1 MLVAA
6 KEWADDLS
14 YAVQRLPAAEFVY
27 RQLRQRIAS
36 LELEPGS
43 PAGEQVL
50 AEQFGVSRTPVREA
64 CARLAREGLV
74 DIYARRGVIVA
85 PLRERA
91 VSNAR
96 FVREA
101 LELAIVRGA
110 AEDADEAGLFV
121 LDQIIEEQRFAL
133 QRNDPGRFFEADEKM
148 HHHLCRLAR
157 REEVWFVIVDAK
169 VHMDRAR
176 RLSLRGQNIEKLLA
190 DHESIV
196 DAIKAGD
203 GERAAE
209 AMRRHL
215 ADIDLR
221 MDQIKANYPGY
232 FEAAF
237 DTNREAV

>member
-1 MLVAA
+1 MP
-6 KEWADDLS
+6 
-14 YAVQRLPAAEFVY
+14 YAIQRLPAAEFVY

-36 LELEPGS
+36 LELEPGT
-43 PAGEQVL
+43 PAGEQTL

-110 AEDADEAGLFV
+110 AERADESGLFA
-121 LDQIIEEQRFAL
+121 LDQIIDEQRWSL
-133 QRNDPGRFFEADEKM
+133 KRNDPERFFEADEKM
-148 HHHLCRLAR
+148 HRHLCILAG

-176 RLSLRGQNIEKLLA
+176 RLSLREQGIKKLLA
-190 DHESIV
+190 DHEAIV
-196 DAIKAGD
+196 DAIKSRDAD
-203 GERAAE
+203 RAVD
-209 AMRRHL
+209 AMRQHL
-215 ADIDLR
+215 LDIDLQ
-221 MDQIKANYPGY
+221 MDQIKARYPAY
-232 FEAAF
+232 FEAGF
-237 DTNREAV
+237 AVSRKAG

>member
-1 MLVAA
+1 VP
-6 KEWADDLS
+6 

-43 PAGEQVL
+43 PAGEQIL

-85 PLRERA
+85 PLREQA

-96 FVREA
+96 FVRAA
-101 LELAIVRGA
+101 LELAIVRDA
-110 AEDADEAGLFV
+110 ARQADEAGLFV
-121 LDQIIEEQRFAL
+121 LDQIVDEQRWAFEQKNAE
-133 QRNDPGRFFEADEKM
+133 RFFDADEKM
-148 HHHLCRLAR
+148 HRHLCLLAK

-169 VHMDRAR
+169 VHMDRVR
-176 RLSLRGQNIEKLLA
+176 RLSLRDRAIGKLLA
-190 DHESIV
+190 DHEAIV

-203 GERAAE
+203 PDRAAE
-209 AMRRHL
+209 AMGQHL

-221 MDQIKANYPGY
+221 MDKIKARYPGY
-232 FEAAF
+232 FEIAF
-237 DTNREAV
+237 NANREAV

>member
-1 MLVAA
+1 MPY
-6 KEWADDLS
+6 S
-14 YAVQRLPAAEFVY
+14 VQRLPAAEFVY

-43 PAGEQVL
+43 PAGEQAL

-74 DIYARRGVIVA
+74 DIFARRGVVVA

-101 LELAIVRGA
+101 LELAIVRDA
-110 AEDADEAGLFV
+110 AERSDEAGLFA
-121 LDQIIEEQRFAL
+121 LDQIIDEQRWSL
-133 QRNDPGRFFEADEKM
+133 KRDDPERFFEADEKM
-148 HHHLCRLAR
+148 HRQLCVLAG

-176 RLSLRGQNIEKLLA
+176 RLSLREQGIKKLLA
-190 DHESIV
+190 DHEAIV
-196 DAIKAGD
+196 HAIKARD
-203 GERAAE
+203 ADRAVE

-215 ADIDLR
+215 SDIDLQ
-221 MDQIKANYPGY
+221 MDQIKARYPAY
-232 FEAAF
+232 FETSLTTGRKAG
-237 DTNREAV
+237 